1 MSRSL
6 HKATGITKN
15 QGNMTSPKEHSKLL
29 VTDPQEMEIQELP
42 NKEFKIM
49 VLRMLRVLQKKQLN
63 EQFNEI
69 KETIQEPCEEFN

>member
-1 MSRSL
+1 
-6 HKATGITKN
+6 
-15 QGNMTSPKEHSKLL
+15 MTSPKEHSKLL

-49 VLRMLRVLQKKQLN
+49 VLRMLRELQKEQLN

-69 KETIQEPCEEFN
+69 RETIQEPCEEFN

>member
-1 MSRSL
+1 
-6 HKATGITKN
+6 
-15 QGNMTSPKEHSKLL
+15 MTSPKEHSKLL